1 MISCGRVTCCHLR
14 SDITLGFKTRDFVS
28 SEQWSWYQPSW
39 QTNMFLIAWQRKIK
53 LVQSKR
59 DITLLQTDS
68 HMQRCSVCP
77 PIITNQKSPGLLHGK
92 PIIVFPTNT
101 AFLWK
106 RAMYINVFSR
116 EGEREMLSWIW
127 LCFWCMVEMV
137 QKVIIQSVQ
146 YLTPEK

>member
-1 MISCGRVTCCHLR
+1 
-14 SDITLGFKTRDFVS
+14 
-28 SEQWSWYQPSW
+28 
-39 QTNMFLIAWQRKIK
+39 MFLIAWQRKIK

-77 PIITNQKSPGLLHGK
+77 PIISNQKSPGLLHGK

-116 EGEREMLSWIW
+116 EGERDVVLNMTMFLVYGGDGSESYYTV
-127 LCFWCMVEMV
+127 CTVPD
-137 QKVIIQSVQ
+137 
-146 YLTPEK
+146 T